1 MSAQQVVE
9 QTNIDSIKEA
19 EALNY
24 ETAEENNKKTMYLA
38 SYIAEYI
45 AATIARKKP
54 ATVMTLDKI
63 HNMLF
68 ELWDEFSKE
77 LFYANHIDH
86 HELRRNNIS
95 RTILFY
101 HGPRM
106 EELLNEREIKQFLSD
121 QGYKTDS
128 LENVLSLLKSRYSS
142 FQSSRMFPHEIG
154 IFLGIPLKD
163 VKGFMRLSSL
173 PRAKISGKRWVIYG
187 DLELSLEVMKEYKE
201 AESKV
206 RGLLSLKDPIKILNG
221 DYINKK

>member
-1 MSAQQVVE
+1 MSTKQVVK
-9 QTNIDSIKEA
+9 QINVASITEA
-19 EALNY
+19 ETLNY
-24 ETAEENNKKTMYLA
+24 EVNEENNKKTRYLA
-38 SYIAEYI
+38 SYIVGYI

-54 ATVMTLDKI
+54 ATLMTLDKI

-77 LFYANHIDH
+77 LFYANHIDY
-86 HELRRNNIS
+86 HELRINNIS

-101 HGPRM
+101 HEPKM
-106 EELLNEREIKQFLSD
+106 EELLNEKEIKQFLSN

-128 LENVLSLLKSRYSS
+128 LENVLSSLKSRYSS
-142 FQSSRMFPHEIG
+142 FQSSQMFPHEIG

-187 DLELSLEVMKEYKE
+187 DLEISLEVMKEYKE

-221 DYINKK
+221 II

>member
-1 MSAQQVVE
+1 MSSQQVIKQINVA
-9 QTNIDSIKEA
+9 SITEA
-19 EALNY
+19 ETLNY
-24 ETAEENNKKTMYLA
+24 GVTEENNKKTRYLA
-38 SYIAEYI
+38 SYIVGYI

-54 ATVMTLDKI
+54 ATLMTLSKI

-68 ELWDEFSKE
+68 ELWDKFSKE
-77 LFYANHIDH
+77 LFYTNHIDY

-101 HGPRM
+101 HGPKM
-106 EELLNEREIKQFLSD
+106 EELLNEKEIKQFLSD

-128 LENVLSLLKSRYSS
+128 LENVLSTLKNRYSS
-142 FQSSRMFPHEIG
+142 FQSSQMFPHEIG

-163 VKGFMRLSSL
+163 VKGFMKLSSL

-187 DLELSLEVMKEYKE
+187 DLEISLEVMEEYKE

-221 DYINKK
+221 II

>member
-1 MSAQQVVE
+1 MSTQQVIKQINV
-9 QTNIDSIKEA
+9 DCIKEA
-19 EALNY
+19 KAFNY
-24 ETAEENNKKTMYLA
+24 KVNEENNKKTMYLA
-38 SYIAEYI
+38 SYIADYI

-54 ATVMTLDKI
+54 ATLMTLDKI

-77 LFYANHIDH
+77 LFYANHVDH

-95 RTILFY
+95 KTILFY
-101 HGPRM
+101 HGPKM
-106 EELLNEREIKQFLSD
+106 EELLNEKEIKQFLSG

-128 LENVLSLLKSRYSS
+128 LENVLSTLKSRYSS
-142 FQSSRMFPHEIG
+142 FQSSQMFPHEIG

-163 VKGFMRLSSL
+163 VKGFMKLSSL
-173 PRAKISGKRWVIYG
+173 SRAKISGKRWVIYG
-187 DLELSLEVMKEYKE
+187 DLNLSLEVMKEYKE

-221 DYINKK
+221 DYVS

>member
-1 MSAQQVVE
+1 MSSQQVIKQINVA
-9 QTNIDSIKEA
+9 SITEA
-19 EALNY
+19 ETLNY
-24 ETAEENNKKTMYLA
+24 GVTEENNKKTRYLA
-38 SYIAEYI
+38 SYIVGYI

-54 ATVMTLDKI
+54 ATLMTLSKI

-68 ELWDEFSKE
+68 ELWDKFSKE
-77 LFYANHIDH
+77 LFYTNHIDY

-101 HGPRM
+101 HGPKM
-106 EELLNEREIKQFLSD
+106 EELLNEKEIKQFLSD

-128 LENVLSLLKSRYSS
+128 LENVLSTLKRRYSS
-142 FQSSRMFPHEIG
+142 FQSSQMFPHEIG

-163 VKGFMRLSSL
+163 VKGFMKLSSL

-187 DLELSLEVMKEYKE
+187 DLEISLEVMEEYKE

-221 DYINKK
+221 II